1 MFDRT
6 SRYYTIP
13 TSTMQMMDSD
23 GTMRQVR
30 YVQRRIIPSVDNSIT
45 VVEHVVLQGERLDNI
60 TALYLGDPLQFWQ
73 LCDANNV
80 LRPND
85 LTDETGRV
93 INIIMPLL

>member
-45 VVEHVVLQGERLDNI
+45 VVEHVVMQGERLDNI